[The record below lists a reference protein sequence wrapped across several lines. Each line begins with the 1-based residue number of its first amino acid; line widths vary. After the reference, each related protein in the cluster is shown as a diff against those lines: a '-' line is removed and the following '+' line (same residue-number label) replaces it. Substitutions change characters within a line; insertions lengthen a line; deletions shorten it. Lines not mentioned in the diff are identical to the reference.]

1 MALNL
6 MYITNRPEVAT
17 IAQNS
22 GVDRIFLDM
31 EIIGKEA
38 RQSGMDTVKSH
49 HTVQDVKAI
58 RKVID
63 RSELL
68 VRVNPLHEADEKVG
82 SSVQEIEDTIEAGAD
97 IIMLPMLKTARETE
111 RFVRIADGRVKTML
125 LIETAE
131 ANENI
136 DEILRVEGVDEIHVG
151 LNDLHLAYGKKF
163 MFELLADGTVDRLCE
178 KFSTKGLPYGFGGIA
193 RLGYGLL
200 PAEKV
205 IMEHYR
211 LGSTRAILSRSFCN
225 AEGIQDIIQ
234 LRTLFDYEMARIR
247 DFENLVELYDVET
260 LKANQREV
268 VRLVEKIARK

>member
-97 IIMLPMLKTARETE
+97 IIMLPMLKTACETE

>member
-1 MALNL
+1 
-6 MYITNRPEVAT
+6 
-17 IAQNS
+17 
-22 GVDRIFLDM
+22 
-31 EIIGKEA
+31 
-38 RQSGMDTVKSH
+38 
-49 HTVQDVKAI
+49 
-58 RKVID
+58 
-63 RSELL
+63 
-68 VRVNPLHEADEKVG
+68 
-82 SSVQEIEDTIEAGAD
+82 
-97 IIMLPMLKTARETE
+97 
-111 RFVRIADGRVKTML
+111 ML

>member
-111 RFVRIADGRVKTML
+111 RFV
-125 LIETAE
+125 
-131 ANENI
+131 
-136 DEILRVEGVDEIHVG
+136 
-151 LNDLHLAYGKKF
+151 
-163 MFELLADGTVDRLCE
+163 
-178 KFSTKGLPYGFGGIA
+178 
-193 RLGYGLL
+193 
-200 PAEKV
+200 
-205 IMEHYR
+205 
-211 LGSTRAILSRSFCN
+211 
-225 AEGIQDIIQ
+225 
-234 LRTLFDYEMARIR
+234 
-247 DFENLVELYDVET
+247 
-260 LKANQREV
+260 
-268 VRLVEKIARK
+268 